1 MVAGT
6 SRPTDAGAFGAQSG
20 EVEPAPGAVTGR
32 FGPAKQLVQVFRD
45 VPPLRDDPFTL
56 DVYDGRRVEWNMRM
70 WRQQDHA
77 LRRRDRQIEE
87 NIRVLA
93 GQHWTIWNPWLQKF
107 MDVSEWMTDDERRW
121 RQRPVINRV
130 LYCFILTH
138 ARPTENPPILTFQPS
153 NA

>member
-1 MVAGT
+1 
-6 SRPTDAGAFGAQSG
+6 
-20 EVEPAPGAVTGR
+20 
-32 FGPAKQLVQVFRD
+32 
-45 VPPLRDDPFTL
+45 
-56 DVYDGRRVEWNMRM
+56 MRM

-121 RQRPVINRV
+121 RQRPVVNRV
-130 LYCFILTH
+130 LYWVILTP
-138 ARPTENPPILTFQPS
+138 ARLTENPPILTFQPS
-153 NA
+153 NADRISADLAGGQDTIFKSKRRGRGREEGIDDLEAWPGPGARA